1 MVEVERLILKPRP
14 ETNFGLDMETG
25 TGGLPIWLGSSDKIR
40 QSNRLSDISESHDAL
55 AEQNI
60 LLSSSGATIPQ
71 APQKV
76 SLFLSSLHLLAKSL
90 GVLMRPRKKFPWN

>member
-60 LLSSSGATIPQ
+60 LLSSSEQLYPR
-71 APQKV
+71 
-76 SLFLSSLHLLAKSL
+76 LL
-90 GVLMRPRKKFPWN
+90 KK